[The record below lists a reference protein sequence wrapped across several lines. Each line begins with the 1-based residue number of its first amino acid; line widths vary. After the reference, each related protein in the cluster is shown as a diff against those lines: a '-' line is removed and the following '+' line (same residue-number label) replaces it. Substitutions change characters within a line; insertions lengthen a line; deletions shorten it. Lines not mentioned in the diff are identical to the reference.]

1 MLHENIEFNK
11 SLKKYIEFL
20 QSYVKKNN
28 LPDSLGPIIHELKFK
43 DRAIE
48 DSYETILEL
57 SKSQSGYAEVPIL
70 KVKVE

>member
-1 MLHENIEFNK
+1 M
-11 SLKKYIEFL
+11 
-20 QSYVKKNN
+20 KKNN